1 MLTVGALSQ
10 AQLRARL
17 AGPGV
22 WLHTGAF
29 VVRVRSALAQV
40 AEGIG
45 LLYADY
51 PLCPEQGFAHFHVNF
66 QRVAGLR
73 GWVRPQVRF
82 DHDGHAPFES
92 LPAAQAFALFEWGMN
107 WCVSS
112 YAHRYLMIHSAVV
125 EKNGRAAILPA
136 PSGSGKSTLCAALVS
151 KGWRLLS
158 DELALLRL
166 DTGELAPLPRPISLK
181 NNSIGLISDYAPG
194 AVFGH
199 LVRDTV
205 KGTVAHMKAPA
216 ESVRRAAETAPPAW
230 IVFPRYQAGAA
241 PLLAPVPPAQ
251 AFLRAAEN
259 AFNYSLLGA
268 DGFRAVA
275 RLVDATRTFDFS
287 YGALDDAVAAFD
299 QLACAQP

>member
-1 MLTVGALSQ
+1 MLTVGALSHV
-10 AQLRARL
+10 QLRARL
-17 AGPGV
+17 AGAGV
-22 WLHTGAF
+22 WLRTGPF
-29 VVRVRSALAQV
+29 VVRVRSALVEV

-45 LLYADY
+45 VLYADY
-51 PLCPEQGFAHFHVNF
+51 PLCAEQGFADFHVNF
-66 QRVAGLR
+66 ERVPGLR

-92 LPAAQAFALFEWGMN
+92 LPAAHALALFEWGLN
-107 WCVSS
+107 WCVSG
-112 YAHRYLMIHSAVV
+112 YAHRFLMIHSAVV

-166 DTGELAPLPRPISLK
+166 DSGEIVPLPRPISLK
-181 NNSIGLISDYAPG
+181 NSSIGLISEYAPG
-194 AVFGH
+194 AVFGP

-205 KGTVAHMKAPA
+205 KGTVAHMKAPT
-216 ESVRRAAETAPPAW
+216 ESVRRAAETARPAW
-230 IVFPRYQAGAA
+230 IVFPRYEAGAA
-241 PLLAPVPPAQ
+241 PVLAPVAPAR

-268 DGFRAVA
+268 DGFRAVGC
-275 RLVDATRTFDFS
+275 LIDATRTFDFTYS
-287 YGALDDAVAAFD
+287 ALDDAVATFE
-299 QLACAQP
+299 QLACTQP

>member
-1 MLTVGALSQ
+1 
-10 AQLRARL
+10 LR
-17 AGPGV
+17 
-22 WLHTGAF
+22 TGAF
-29 VVRVRSALAQV
+29 VVHVRSSLPPV

-51 PLCPEQGFAHFHVNF
+51 PLCVEQGFADFHVNF
-66 QRVAGLR
+66 ERVPGLR

-92 LPAAQAFALFEWGMN
+92 LPAAQAFALFEWALN

-125 EKNGRAAILPA
+125 EKNGRAALLPA

-166 DTGELAPLPRPISLK
+166 DTGELVPLPRPISLK
-181 NNSIGLISDYAPG
+181 NGSIGLISEYAPG
-194 AVFGH
+194 TVFGRPA
-199 LVRDTV
+199 RDTV
-205 KGTVAHMKAPA
+205 KGTVAHMKAPTA
-216 ESVRRAAETAPPAW
+216 SVVRAAETARPAW
-230 IVFPRYQAGAA
+230 IVFPRYEAGAA
-241 PLLAPVPPAQ
+241 ALLAPVAPAR

-259 AFNYSLLGA
+259 AFNYSVLGA

-275 RLVDATRTFDFS
+275 RLIDTTHTFDFS
-287 YGALDDAVAAFD
+287 YSALDDAVAVFE
-299 QLACAQP
+299 QLAGAQP